1 MAETRLDK
9 VIAVTSEREESV
21 GDKVIVTGGAGVI
34 GRAICRRLLQSG
46 YVPVVADVKPAV
58 DDLDLV
64 AADLEG
70 AVVVAMDVTD
80 RESVDSAVSSAL
92 EQDETM
98 YGLVNC
104 AGVLRDSFLGE
115 LDEAKM
121 EVMFQVNIAGMARV
135 TDAVAPLLD
144 EGGAIVNIGSLTGHF
159 ARFHGASVYG
169 ATKAGIAAYTRY
181 AAEELAPR
189 GIRVNNVAPGVIRA
203 PMSPSMAR
211 VSGGEEISASYAM
224 LKRIGEPEEV
234 AEAVEFLLSPR
245 ASFITAQ
252 TLLVDGGVVA
262 W

>member
-1 MAETRLDK
+1 
-9 VIAVTSEREESV
+9 V

-34 GRAICRRLLQSG
+34 GRAICRRLLQSN
-46 YVPVVADVKPAV
+46 YVPVAADVKPAI
-58 DDLDLV
+58 DALDLQE
-64 AADLEG
+64 ADMQG
-70 AVVVAMDVTD
+70 ALALAMDVTD
-80 RESVDSAVSSAL
+80 RESIDSALASVVA
-92 EQDETM
+92 EEETLF
-98 YGLVNC
+98 GLANC
-104 AGVLRDSFLGE
+104 AGILRDSFLGE
-115 LDEAKM
+115 LDETKM
-121 EVMFQVNIAGMARV
+121 ELMFQVNIAGMARV
-135 TDAVAPLLD
+135 TDAVAPLLG
-144 EGGAIVNIGSLTGHF
+144 EGSAIVNVGSLTGHF
-159 ARFHGASVYG
+159 GRFRGASVYG

-181 AAEELAPR
+181 VAEELADR

-211 VSGGEEISASYAM
+211 VSGGEEVSASYAM

>member
-1 MAETRLDK
+1 M
-9 VIAVTSEREESV
+9 
-21 GDKVIVTGGAGVI
+21 IVTGGAGTI
-34 GRAICRRLLQSG
+34 GQAICRRILQSS
-46 YVPVVADVKPAV
+46 YVPVIADLEPAV
-58 DDLDLV
+58 DSLDLDK
-64 AADLEG
+64 ADLPG
-70 AVVVAMDVTD
+70 ASTVVMDVSD
-80 RESVDSAVSSAL
+80 RESVSAAVATVGA
-92 EQDETM
+92 DGETL

-104 AGVLRDSFLGE
+104 AGILRDSFLGE
-115 LDEAKM
+115 LDEAKL
-121 EVMFQVNIAGMARV
+121 ELMFQVNIAGMARV
-135 TDAVAPLLD
+135 TDAVAPLLT

-159 ARFHGASVYG
+159 GRFRGASVYG

-181 AAEELAPR
+181 LAEELAPR

>member
-1 MAETRLDK
+1 M
-9 VIAVTSEREESV
+9 

-34 GRAICRRLLQSG
+34 GQAICRRLLQSG
-46 YVPVVADVKPAV
+46 YVPI
-58 DDLDLV
+58 
-64 AADLEG
+64 AADLKSAIDALDIAAAGLEG
-70 AVVVAMDVTD
+70 TIAVELDVTD
-80 RESVDSAVSSAL
+80 GENVRSVVPSLV
-92 EQDETM
+92 DEGETLF
-98 YGLVNC
+98 GVVNC
-104 AGVLRDSFLGE
+104 AGILRDSFLGE
-115 LDEAKM
+115 LDESKL
-121 EVMFQVNIAGMARV
+121 ELMFQVNIAGMARV
-135 TDAVAPLLD
+135 TDAAAPLLA
-144 EGGAIVNIGSLTGHF
+144 EGSAIVNVGSLTGHF
-159 ARFHGASVYG
+159 GRFRGASVYG

-181 AAEELAPR
+181 VAEELAPR